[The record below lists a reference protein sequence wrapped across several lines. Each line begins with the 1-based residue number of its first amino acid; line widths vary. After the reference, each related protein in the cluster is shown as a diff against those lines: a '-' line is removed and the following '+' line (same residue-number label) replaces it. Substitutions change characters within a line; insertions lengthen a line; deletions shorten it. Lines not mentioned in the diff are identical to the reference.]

1 MGIDAMKMEEVKDW
15 IRNDVASREKR
26 DNYFEAISLSGRMTL
41 EQENEDTFACIPVSE
56 VQGIL
61 RRCAYELGMTY
72 EQ

>member
-1 MGIDAMKMEEVKDW
+1 MGIDAMKMKEVKNW
-15 IRNDVASREKR
+15 IRNSVAGRGKK
-26 DNYFEAISLSGRMTL
+26 DNDLFEVRRMTL
-41 EQENEDTFACIPVSE
+41 RQENENASVCLPVSE

>member
-1 MGIDAMKMEEVKDW
+1 MKMEEVKDW
-15 IRNDVASREKR
+15 IRNSVVGRGKK
-26 DNYFEAISLSGRMTL
+26 DNDLFEVGRMTL

-61 RRCAYELGMTY
+61 RRCAHELGITY

>member
-1 MGIDAMKMEEVKDW
+1 MGIDAMKMEKVKNW
-15 IRNDVASREKR
+15 IRNSVAGRGKK
-26 DNYFEAISLSGRMTL
+26 DNDLFEVGRMTL
-41 EQENEDTFACIPVSE
+41 RQENEDIFACIPVSE

>member
-1 MGIDAMKMEEVKDW
+1 MGIDAMKMEEVKNW
-15 IRNDVASREKR
+15 IRNSVAGRGKK
-26 DNYFEAISLSGRMTL
+26 DNDLFEVERMPL

>member
-15 IRNDVASREKR
+15 IRNGVASCEKR
-26 DNYFEAISLSGRMTL
+26 DKDLFEVERMPL
-41 EQENEDTFACIPVSE
+41 GQEDENAFVCIPISE